1 MVLRE
6 IAAHRYSVYAV
17 CRLPAEECQVERFL
31 LAHRAAYPKAMRDL
45 NSMLRD
51 YTPQYGP
58 PFEVEERAKRLRDDI
73 CEFRAREKRKVM
85 VPRILFFEDGMT
97 VVCTT
102 AFLKSSSTPD
112 FEIDQ
117 AIEIRKEY
125 FRHKLG
131 RLHIL
136 KGWGV

>member
-1 MVLRE
+1 
-6 IAAHRYSVYAV
+6 
-17 CRLPAEECQVERFL
+17 
-31 LAHRAAYPKAMRDL
+31 
-45 NSMLRD
+45 
-51 YTPQYGP
+51 
-58 PFEVEERAKRLRDDI
+58 
-73 CEFRAREKRKVM
+73 M

-112 FEIDQ
+112 FEIGQ

>member
-6 IAAHRYSVYAV
+6 IAVYRYSVYAV

-31 LAHRAAYPKAMRDL
+31 LAHRSSYPKAVRDL
-45 NSMLRD
+45 NTMLRD
-51 YTPQYGP
+51 YTPQHGP
-58 PFEVEERAKRLRDDI
+58 PFEVEERAKRLRGDI
-73 CEFRAREKRKVM
+73 CEFRAREKRRKG
-85 VPRILFFEDGMT
+85 VPRILFFEDGTT
-97 VVCTT
+97 VICRT

-112 FEIDQ
+112 PEIDQ
-117 AIEIRKEY
+117 AIEIREEY
-125 FRHKLG
+125 FRHKPS